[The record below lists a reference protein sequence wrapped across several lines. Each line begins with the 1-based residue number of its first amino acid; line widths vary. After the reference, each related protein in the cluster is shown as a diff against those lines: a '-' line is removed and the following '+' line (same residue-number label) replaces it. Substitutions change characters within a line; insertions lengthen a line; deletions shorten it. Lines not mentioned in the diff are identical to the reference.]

1 MGCNTCKQKKENKK
15 TTNKNKENE
24 TIDINFFP
32 KSVQEGGLDNGS
44 FVFKVIAF
52 FVVIITLPLIL
63 IVLLGNLFLQF
74 FLPKSLPKVSNFF
87 KNLVMGGLNRYA
99 KFKHDREVKK
109 RKQQFEKNRGYEEKS
124 ELVEVSDIEEN
135 NDETSEEFVDIN
147 IYEKKNNKVKK

>member
-1 MGCNTCKQKKENKK
+1 MSCNTCKQKKESKK
-15 TTNKNKENE
+15 STKNQKEKE

-32 KSVQEGGLDNGS
+32 KSVREGGLDNGS
-44 FVFKVIAF
+44 FVFKIIAF
-52 FVVIITLPLIL
+52 FVVIISLPLIL
-63 IVLLGNLFLQF
+63 VVLLGNLFLQF

-87 KNLVMGGLNRYA
+87 KNLFMGILNRYA

-109 RKQQFEKNRGYEEKS
+109 RKQQFEKNRGYEENS
-124 ELVEVSDIEEN
+124 ELVEVSDIKEK

>member
-52 FVVIITLPLIL
+52 FVVI
-63 IVLLGNLFLQF
+63 VS
-74 FLPKSLPKVSNFF
+74 LPKSLPKVSNFF
-87 KNLVMGGLNRYA
+87 KNLFMGGLNRYA

-109 RKQQFEKNRGYEEKS
+109 RKQQFEKNRGYEENS